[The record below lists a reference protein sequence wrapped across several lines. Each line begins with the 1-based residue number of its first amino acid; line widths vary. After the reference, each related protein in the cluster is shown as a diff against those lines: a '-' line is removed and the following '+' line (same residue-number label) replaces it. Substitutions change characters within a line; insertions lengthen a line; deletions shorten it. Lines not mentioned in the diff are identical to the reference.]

1 MSTESDCKEQY
12 KQGQRVSDCIMS
24 TLNSET
30 VIQLKCIVI
39 KRLMEIIGE
48 LINGEKMVQKT
59 SFATG
64 VNKRQDST

>member
-1 MSTESDCKEQY
+1 MSTESGCKEQY

-30 VIQLKCIVI
+30 VIKLKCIVI
-39 KRLMEIIGE
+39 KRLMEMIGE
-48 LINGEKMVQKT
+48 LFNGEQMVQKT

-64 VNKRQDST
+64 VNKR